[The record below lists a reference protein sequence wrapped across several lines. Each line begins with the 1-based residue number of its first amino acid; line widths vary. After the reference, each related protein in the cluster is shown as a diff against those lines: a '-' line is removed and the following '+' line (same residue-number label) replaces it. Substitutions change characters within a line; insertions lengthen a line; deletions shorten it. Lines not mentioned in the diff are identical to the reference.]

1 MTSIA
6 HIFAVT
12 LYLAAAVAAAVPLAR
27 PVRAPVGWVVRLL
40 GAGIV
45 VHGTGLFMAARDY
58 GQVPLTG
65 LGPALSVAGILLALV
80 LLAAE
85 LLAREV
91 TLTLAAAPLAAIITA
106 AAHVIGLHPASG
118 AGVAA
123 GPWLMAHIAVSFV
136 GIAAY
141 GTAAAAGTMY
151 LVEHRELKS
160 RRFGALFR
168 LFPPLDT
175 LDRVNHIASVAGW
188 LVLTVGLALAVSY
201 ALAFHGPDMPK
212 LVWAFAAW
220 LALSA
225 IALGR
230 TVGRLRPRR
239 AALWTT
245 VTFVAVIA
253 LYLAARS
260 VAGHPGRFL

>member
-6 HIFAVT
+6 HILAVT

-40 GAGIV
+40 AAGIV
-45 VHGTGLFMAARDY
+45 VHGTGLVLTTRDS
-58 GQVPLTG
+58 GQLPLTG
-65 LGPALSVAGILLALV
+65 LGPALSVAGILLAV
-80 LLAAE
+80 SLLAAE

-91 TLTLAAAPLAAIITA
+91 TLTLAAAPLAALTTA
-106 AAHVIGLHPASG
+106 AAHVIGLNPAVGG
-118 AGVAA
+118 AAA

-136 GIAAY
+136 GIGAY

-168 LFPPLDT
+168 MFPPLST
-175 LDRVNHIASVAGW
+175 LDRVNHVATVAGW

-201 ALAFHGPDMPK
+201 ALTFQVPALPK

-220 LALSA
+220 IALSA
-225 IALGR
+225 IALAR
-230 TVGRLRPRR
+230 TVGEVRPRT
-239 AALWTT
+239 AALWTS
-245 VTFVAVIA
+245 VTFVLVIA

-260 VAGHPGRFL
+260 VADHPGRFL